1 MDYEAEHRKLWD
13 LIIRYFKC
21 DVNNLPRN
29 SMEWLIVKKGLL
41 SSMGYNSLL
50 IVNTCFACAYVVD
63 NSQFEYVKCNYC
75 PLKWHRGI
83 CGNKHS
89 EYDDFTHALY
99 SGERSK
105 AIELAECIR
114 DLPWED

>member
-1 MDYEAEHRKLWD
+1 MDYEAEHRKLWG
-13 LIIRYFKC
+13 
-21 DVNNLPRN
+21 
-29 SMEWLIVKKGLL
+29 LIVEYIKHSVIDLPKNPVEWHVVKK
-41 SSMGYNSLL
+41 SIINSMGYESQK
-50 IVNTCFACAYVVD
+50 IVSTCFVCAYVVD
-63 NSQFEYVKCNYC
+63 NNPTRYVKCDHC

-83 CGNKHS
+83 CSEEHS
-89 EYDDFTHALY
+89 EYVDFVRALY